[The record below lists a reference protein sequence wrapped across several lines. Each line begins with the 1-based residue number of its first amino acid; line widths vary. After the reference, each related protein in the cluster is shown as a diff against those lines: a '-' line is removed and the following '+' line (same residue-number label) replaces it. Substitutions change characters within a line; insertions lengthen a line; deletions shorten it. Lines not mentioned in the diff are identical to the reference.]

1 MAVNT
6 QRSSQRWPKRSVSV
20 KMLLVSG
27 GKGDG
32 RHAFLDV
39 RDSCAGFVRFRVRV
53 WGFGFKISG
62 SEFMA
67 QSLEILG
74 FQAFGCWELEALG
87 LRRGEAQNPGCCQ
100 VQP

>member
-39 RDSCAGFVRFRVRV
+39 RDSCAGFV
-53 WGFGFKISG
+53 
-62 SEFMA
+62 
-67 QSLEILG
+67 
-74 FQAFGCWELEALG
+74 
-87 LRRGEAQNPGCCQ
+87 
-100 VQP
+100 